1 MTNARLLALPLVMA
15 LAACGGNGG
24 TPEGERKTAAGE
36 VLGGSI
42 TDEMLPLDTITSQSP
57 PLRETGEE
65 PEAGADGPSAA
76 SLSPQSEASDEA
88 ADTAEAPEA
97 AEAGPSTEPTAAAD
111 E

>member
-1 MTNARLLALPLVMA
+1 MTNARHLVLPLLLA

-42 TDEMLPLDTITSQSP
+42 TDEMLPLDTVTSESP
-57 PLRETGEE
+57 PLREASEE
-65 PEAGADGPSAA
+65 PEAGGTGSGAPSAA
-76 SLSPQSEASDEA
+76 ATTAAEPDASEPASDAIEA
-88 ADTAEAPEA
+88 EPE
-97 AEAGPSTEPTAAAD
+97 SEPAAAAD